1 VNMGGDVRVRG
12 ASPTGDGWTLA
23 IEHPWCAA
31 PIALIGL
38 WEGAVATSSVLRR
51 VWTVGGQRRHHLIDP
66 ATEKSSD
73 SDLAFASVIAGDAW
87 KAEVLAKAVL
97 LRGSLRAFDLLDETM
112 AALTVSHDGTVRYN
126 TPFASF
132 LGGVALPD
140 RLEFDQEKD
149 HR

>member
-1 VNMGGDVRVRG
+1 
-12 ASPTGDGWTLA
+12 
-23 IEHPWCAA
+23 
-31 PIALIGL
+31 
-38 WEGAVATSSVLRR
+38 
-51 VWTVGGQRRHHLIDP
+51 
-66 ATEKSSD
+66 
-73 SDLAFASVIAGDAW
+73 VIAGDAW